1 MSNSNIN
8 QEEISLKQVI
18 LKAKEYA
25 ILIFKN
31 WKIILLSMAIF
42 GTIASLYALSRPISY
57 TAKLT
62 FMVNEN
68 EGSSGVGG
76 GAASILGA
84 LGMSGQSEFNLD
96 KIIALS
102 KSDKI
107 IHNTL
112 LSKGVVNNK
121 LDYFGNHLAEAINV
135 KNKEWKNSKLMANWA
150 GFHSDSIAL
159 FSLQDLNAL
168 KFLTSK
174 IIGGIAGAQG
184 LMTSSYDKESGIM
197 VLRVT
202 SPSEDLT
209 INFLEKI
216 FESLSNFYIE
226 KSVQKEKSTFDIITR
241 KVDSIRAVLGGKEM
255 AQAAFQDSHYGLLSE
270 RPKVPQ
276 KRLGRDVNVLN
287 VMYAEA
293 VKNAEMADFALK
305 NRTPF
310 VQPIDRPL
318 RPINPEMAKW
328 KNYLLIGVFIGAV
341 LSTLFIV
348 IKKIIHDAINA

>member
-1 MSNSNIN
+1 MSNIN
-8 QEEISLKQVI
+8 RHDEEISLKQVI
-18 LKAKEYA
+18 IKAKQYSLLLWE
-25 ILIFKN
+25 N
-31 WKIILLSMAIF
+31 WKIILISAAIF
-42 GTIASLYALSRPISY
+42 GALSVWYALSRPITYS
-57 TAKLT
+57 AKLT
-62 FMVNEN
+62 FMINEN
-68 EGSSGVGG
+68 ESASGVGG

-84 LGMSGQSEFNLD
+84 LGMGGQNEFNLD

-107 IHNTL
+107 IHTTL
-112 LSKGVVNNK
+112 LSKGLVNGK
-121 LDYFGNHLAEAINV
+121 VDFFGNHLAEAIDVRNI
-135 KNKEWKNSKLMANWA
+135 EWKNSKLMANWA
-150 GFHSDSIAL
+150 GFKSDSIAG
-159 FSLQDLNAL
+159 FALQDLNAL

-174 IIGGIAGAQG
+174 LVGGLAGSQG
-184 LMTSSYDKESGIM
+184 LMNSSYDKESSIM
-197 VLRVT
+197 MLKIT
-202 SPSEDLT
+202 SPSEDFT
-209 INFLEKI
+209 INFLEKL
-216 FESLSNFYIE
+216 FESLSDFYVE

-241 KVDSIRAVLGGKEM
+241 KVDSIRAVLSGKEM

-318 RPINPEMAKW
+318 RPISPEKAKW
-328 KNYLLIGVFIGAV
+328 KNYLLLGIFIGTI
-341 LSTLFIV
+341 LSMLWV
-348 IKKIIHDAINA
+348 IGRKMIQDTMNS